1 MMKPVTVDQRNNS
14 KKTLIQRAM
23 DIVEHFKTDASNLGD
38 LSSSFMILNSDLE
51 RWVKSDFKVHD
62 GDSGTVETSG
72 LSKNDLSIGEGDGE
86 ITLLPVLLLIAYHR
100 MRDRGDNLHYSPEVL
115 QFRHPHLVR
124 VIHMYLDPSYASFR
138 PDNDRIH
145 KVYYERLGIEQITE
159 RSFRDCSSF
168 SVCDFLESDEAS
180 KINSLFKH
188 ESKRLRELNDQ
199 EIIRMIGVIN
209 AACKTVPIRQKQ
221 LNDMLD
227 NFKLLQRLLMQP
239 DSNCIETKSEKESIE
254 NMIHKYIIHT
264 ILLSLDQKGSDLQEN
279 LLCKYNSEGPRY
291 FSWMRFSFM
300 HKTTLLGI
308 NVSQR
313 ICQRYSDPS
322 STTRTAFLSL
332 FGNSRQL
339 VENWLDKS
347 ENMDSIK
354 TTLSSGK

>member
-1 MMKPVTVDQRNNS
+1 MMKPATVDQKNDN
-14 KKTLIQRAM
+14 KTLIQRAM
-23 DIVEHFKTDASNLGD
+23 DIVEHFRTDASNLGD

-100 MRDRGDNLHYSPEVL
+100 MRDRGDNLHFSPEEL

-145 KVYYERLGIEQITE
+145 KVYYQRLGVEQVIKS
-159 RSFRDCSSF
+159 SFRDSSSF
-168 SVCDFLESDEAS
+168 SVCDFLKSDEAS

-199 EIIRMIGVIN
+199 EIIQTIGVIN
-209 AACKTVPIRQKQ
+209 ADCKSVPIEKEQ
-221 LNDMLD
+221 LIRMLD
-227 NFKLLQRLLMQP
+227 NFKLLQRLLMQS
-239 DSNCIETKSEKESIE
+239 DLNCIETKSQKEIIE

-264 ILLSLDQKGSDLQEN
+264 ILLSSDRKGSWLQN
-279 LLCKYNSEGPRY
+279 IFLDNYSSEPRGIL
-291 FSWMRFSFM
+291 SRIKFSFM
-300 HKTTLLGI
+300 HKAFFSGLS
-308 NVSQR
+308 VSQR

-332 FGNSRQL
+332 FGGSSQS
-339 VENWLDKS
+339 VKEWLDNS
-347 ENMDSIK
+347 DNMDSIK
-354 TTLSSGK
+354 ATLPRGK